1 MPNKLDQAGA
11 QLEKLG
17 IDQKYLPKL
26 LAYAKELNMFN
37 KAYDLVGADNI
48 EDIFF
53 KHILD
58 SLAPYAQIKSIVE
71 KLGSSAENITE
82 NAAFQA
88 ADVGSGGGLPGI
100 PLAIVFENLHF
111 TLIERMSKRCA
122 FLENCKLLLGL
133 NNVDILNSEA
143 EKAPKKAFDLIVFR
157 AFRPLDEAMTKTLM
171 ALPKDTGL
179 LAAYKAKKSKI
190 DEEMKNISLLVPKW
204 QAVKIEA
211 PFLGDGKEERE
222 RHLVLIAGSGC
233 QIF

>member
-1 MPNKLDQAGA
+1 MPNNNLDNAGA
-11 QLEKLG
+11 QLQKLG
-17 IDQKYLPKL
+17 IDPKYLPKL

-48 EDIFF
+48 EDIFY

-58 SLAPYAQIKSIVE
+58 SLAPYARIKELVE
-71 KLGSSAENITE
+71 KLGAAGAESAIV
-82 NAAFQA
+82 QA

-100 PLAIVFENLHF
+100 PLAIVFENVHF

-133 NNVDILNSEA
+133 SNVDILNTEA
-143 EKAPKKAFDLIVFR
+143 EKAPKKAFDLVVFR
-157 AFRPLDEAMTKTLM
+157 AFRPLDEAMTKTLL

-190 DEEMKNISLLVPKW
+190 EEEMKNISTLVPKW
-204 QAVKIEA
+204 QALKIEA

-222 RHLVLIAGSGC
+222 RHLVLIAQNAC
-233 QIF
+233 NIF